1 MNAARNYAEF
11 RIGTADTPSVK
22 RRKWTPEENNLILSL
37 YERGIPPSQ
46 IAARLGVN
54 AGTVKWKLNHWQVPA
69 QRPHTSD
76 IDPATEAFAKIDKRL
91 PREDQFAEMLSL
103 GFTVKRIGEVMGY
116 KDYDSANAAFQR
128 LRRHVGRQA
137 R

>member
-1 MNAARNYAEF
+1 MSAPIPQAAF
-11 RIGTADTPSVK
+11 RAGTQDAPSVK
-22 RRKWTPEENNLILSL
+22 PRRFTPEENNLILAL
-37 YERGIPPSQ
+37 YERGVPPSQ

-54 AGTVKWKLNHWQVPA
+54 AGTVKWKLQHWQVPA
-69 QRPHTSD
+69 QRTHVGC
-76 IDPATEAFAKIDKRL
+76 IDPATESFAKIDKRL

>member
-1 MNAARNYAEF
+1 MSGPVNQAAF
-11 RIGTADTPSVK
+11 RAGTPKRAKVK
-22 RRKWTPEENNLILSL
+22 RRYLTPAENNLVLEL
-37 YERGIPPSQ
+37 YQRGIQPSQ
-46 IAARLGVN
+46 IATRLGISAN
-54 AGTVKWKLNHWQVPA
+54 TIRNKLHNWQTPSQFRSGA
-69 QRPHTSD
+69 
-76 IDPATEAFAKIDKRL
+76 IDPATEAFASIDKRL

>member
-1 MNAARNYAEF
+1 MTAPIPQAAF
-11 RIGTADTPSVK
+11 RAGTVDAPKVK
-22 RRKWTPEENNLILSL
+22 RRYLTPAENNLVLEL
-37 YERGIPPSQ
+37 YQRGIQPSQ
-46 IAARLGVN
+46 IAARLGISAN
-54 AGTVKWKLNHWQVPA
+54 TIRNKLHSWQTPSQFRNGA
-69 QRPHTSD
+69 
-76 IDPATEAFAKIDKRL
+76 IDPATEAFANIDKRL

-116 KDYDSANAAFQR
+116 KDYSCANAAFQR